1 MVESKKGAYTPTT
14 QAIITSLTKH
24 DPAVSEALKNVFF
37 NDVPSKVAKWH
48 ALFADPLFY
57 PKQNMSLDEMRA
69 IAYKRL
75 KKVADAKLFSI
86 YDFVNDP
93 KNLLTA
99 HEMLSLC
106 DGALATKFT
115 V

>member
-1 MVESKKGAYTPTT
+1 
-14 QAIITSLTKH
+14 
-24 DPAVSEALKNVFF
+24 
-37 NDVPSKVAKWH
+37 
-48 ALFADPLFY
+48 
-57 PKQNMSLDEMRA
+57 MSLDQQRD
-69 IAYKRL
+69 IAFKRL

-86 YDFVNDP
+86 YDFENDP

-99 HEMLSLC
+99 HEMLSYV